1 MELDVLPI
9 PLTWVLL
16 AVLPVLFYLYAVRPM
31 QALKKLGVS
40 GPTPLPLIGNLHQ
53 IMKTGIYNMEA
64 QVDAIA
70 TYGNVYGVFNGRVP
84 ILTIS
89 DPEMMREIF
98 VKQFHKFT
106 NRAPEG
112 MALDVKPQ
120 ARMLTQLVDEDWKNV
135 RSTITPAFSGGKLK
149 QMTEAMNSCADLLV
163 GNIGKFGE
171 KGESFDT
178 KELTGAFTTDVI
190 ARTAFG
196 LDVDSQRNPQDPFV
210 VYSKKAFN
218 FNFLNPL
225 IWLFFLFPSIMKPIL
240 EKLNYNF
247 VAKDVT
253 DFFYNILEQIMGM
266 RKNEQ
271 NHGRVDFMQLMMDAH
286 RDGEADDDDS
296 QETKVQ
302 GTKKPLTKDDIV
314 ANSFLFFLAGY
325 ETTATAMAFT
335 LYNLALHQDAQDKA
349 REEINQ
355 VMDNRELVD
364 YEAVHNMPYLD
375 MCINENLRMYSPA
388 ASNARVT
395 GEEVK
400 LKWLTIPKNTLVTI
414 PILGIHHDPKRWP
427 EPSKFI
433 PERFTKEEREKRD
446 PFDWQPFGAGPR
458 NCIGMRLALM
468 ELKVGLAKVLMKY
481 RIVTGPDTDI
491 PLKIMKYKQFPTPEN
506 GIRLRAELLHPGSD

>member
-1 MELDVLPI
+1 
-9 PLTWVLL
+9 
-16 AVLPVLFYLYAVRPM
+16 M

-53 IMKTGIYNMEA
+53 TMKAGMYNMEA
-64 QVDAIA
+64 QVEAIA
-70 TYGNVYGVFNGRVP
+70 KYGTVYGVFNGRTPLLV
-84 ILTIS
+84 IS
-89 DPEMMREIF
+89 DPQMLREIF

-120 ARMLTQLVDEDWKNV
+120 ARMLTQLVDDDWKNV
-135 RSTITPAFSGGKLK
+135 RSTISPAFSGGKLK

-163 GNIGKFGE
+163 GNIGNFGE

-196 LDVDSQRNPQDPFV
+196 LEIDSQHNPEDPFV

-240 EKLNYNF
+240 EKFNYNF
-247 VAKDVT
+247 MANDVT
-253 DFFYNILEQIMGM
+253 DFFYNIVDQVMGM
-266 RKNEQ
+266 RKNE
-271 NHGRVDFMQLMMDAH
+271 HGRVDFMQLMVNAH
-286 RDGEADDDDS
+286 KDDDPDNDAT
-296 QETKVQ
+296 QVP

-325 ETTATAMAFT
+325 ETTATTMAFT
-335 LYNLALHQDAQDKA
+335 LYNLALHQEAQDKA

-355 VMDNRELVD
+355 VMEDRDLVD

-375 MCINENLRMYSPA
+375 MCINETLRMYSPA
-388 ASNARVT
+388 ANNGRVA
-395 GEEVK
+395 GEDVK
-400 LKWLTIPKNTLVTI
+400 LKWLTIPKNMLVLI
-414 PILGIHHDPKRWP
+414 PILGIHHDPERWP
-427 EPSKFI
+427 EPDKFI

-468 ELKVGLAKVLMKY
+468 EMKVGLARVLMKY

-506 GIRLRAELLHPGSD
+506 GIRLKAELLHPGSD

>member
-1 MELDVLPI
+1 MELDFPPVPI
-9 PLTWVLL
+9 PLSWILL

-40 GPTPLPLIGNLHQ
+40 GPTPLPLIGNLHHTIQ
-53 IMKTGIYNMEA
+53 AGLYNIEA
-64 QVDAIA
+64 QAYGMA
-70 TYGNVYGVFNGRVP
+70 TYGKVYGVYNGRVP
-84 ILTIS
+84 VLVIS
-89 DPEMMREIF
+89 DPEMLREIF

-120 ARMLTQLVDEDWKNV
+120 SRMLTQLLDEDWKNV
-135 RSTITPAFSGGKLK
+135 RSTISPAFSGGKLK

-163 GNIGKFGE
+163 GNFGNFAE

-190 ARTAFG
+190 ARTGFG

-210 VYSKKAFN
+210 VYSKKAFS

-225 IWLFFLFPSIMKPIL
+225 IWLFFMFPSVMKPIL
-240 EKLNYNF
+240 EKFNYNF
-247 VAKDVT
+247 MAKDVT
-253 DFFYNILEQIMGM
+253 DFFYNILEQVMGM
-266 RKNEQ
+266 RQ
-271 NHGRVDFMQLMMDAH
+271 NGHGRVDFMQLMMDAH
-286 RDGEADDDDS
+286 KDDDVDS
-296 QETKVQ
+296 SDTQEGKVQ
-302 GTKKPLTKDDIV
+302 GTKKPLSKDDVV
-314 ANSFLFFLAGY
+314 ANAFLLFLAGY

-335 LYNLALHQDAQDKA
+335 LYNLALNQEAQDRA
-349 REEINQ
+349 RQEIKQ
-355 VMDNRELVD
+355 VMEGRDLVD

-375 MCINENLRMYSPA
+375 MCISETLRMYSPA
-388 ASNARVT
+388 ANNGRVA

-400 LKWLTIPKNTLVTI
+400 LKWLTIPKNTLIVI
-414 PILGIHHDPKRWP
+414 PILGIHYDPERWP
-427 EPSKFI
+427 EPNKFI

-446 PFDWQPFGAGPR
+446 PYDWQPFGAGPR
-458 NCIGMRLALM
+458 NCIGMRLAMM
-468 ELKVGLAKVLMKY
+468 ELKVGLARVLMKY

-506 GIRLRAELLHPGSD
+506 GIRLRAEPLCPGSD